1 MNTSP
6 ETDMVPVQDGDS
18 EKTGLL
24 ELPISRRGA
33 FAALACAA
41 GLALLGP
48 ARKAEAL
55 AGMNFN
61 LGQGWFGAADD
72 SLLVHSD
79 PRQGEGDMFFGFANS
94 YHEWLC
100 AAPANTSYYIN
111 HYGQWL
117 RYAFACVFECNY
129 ANELYTL
136 VVVRPFAWCSSKD
149 LQNGNG
155 LWVDTISE
163 GGDNKGYVYLDGA
176 EFADSRFAGDFRNQI
191 DYRYYDWISY
201 GFYDFND
208 FQGGTYWGSTRPSFW
223 VKRQKGEARHSVSS
237 KLQVYN
243 VDYNHFGTHDNMIT
257 ENDAPNYWFLSQ
269 TTPSRHFR
277 IEKIYIR
284 NDVTLYGGIFYIRP
298 VSAPDIQLELVQG
311 TYSDGKPKAM
321 YDNGRGVCLYE
332 NYHGVNQTWMLR
344 PYTND
349 GVDTFTFALANMV
362 GPNLTHMLNNS
373 GHAAP
378 VVDHGVVQNSHADI
392 WDINNADGRSKAWWI
407 HHEPDASN
415 ETDHSCYFI
424 TSDADGLRLD
434 TNGITSNSVAN
445 VSVQSAACPGRWAIQ
460 KNAQWNLVEA
470 RIEGKVSVHCDE
482 DALKIGD
489 KAEICGWHNTDPD
502 DPDVGIRP
510 SGWALGC
517 KNESDLPVRPIFRLY
532 MSDIDDDLPE
542 DNASIFAQCGVATWG
557 WQQESLAHRHIG
569 YPHGGHSIYG
579 LGLRLEGS
587 AFPGSIHYAAQ
598 RYSGGEWVEGSD
610 GVHILDAESDILG
623 RVKVWLTGEIADHY
637 DLEIRTKLLN
647 GSGEWSDPV
656 YINCSASAPLDVNTA
671 PAAGIEP
678 DGADGSKICGMNIHL
693 VRKPQGGRVVREFS
707 DSENLAADASWGPG
721 FLYAA
726 AMLGIR
732 TVSKTDR
739 YVWTDRYL
747 GTLVSRGVRVVT
759 TCVEY
764 YADGI
769 EQKDMVYRDL
779 DVEGGDIYNPVD
791 IATQKALK
799 DTCNLDEQYGQNP
812 STGFSGW
819 FLDPELTQPAAN
831 VTIVKDQTLKLYGR
845 NRCTVRVEYAE
856 GSLKPEDAGIYRT
869 APLMYKPDARS
880 SFELPDFSLSTEKHR
895 LDGLALAA
903 IGDDGQG
910 HKALYWGESVT
921 PVKPGEVF
929 AMIADETWRRY
940 VPECWLTSASGTEKV
955 SSVTA
960 KRDVTLYIKWTEAK
974 AEGVASSKG

>member
-6 ETDMVPVQDGDS
+6 RTNIVPGRNGND
-18 EKTGLL
+18 EKTGPLQV
-24 ELPISRRGA
+24 PITRRGV

-61 LGQGWFGAADD
+61 LGQGWFGAAND
-72 SLLVHSD
+72 SMLVHLD
-79 PRQGEGDMFFGFANS
+79 PRQGEGDMYFGFANS
-94 YHEWLC
+94 YHGWLA

-149 LQNGNG
+149 LQKGRG
-155 LWVDTISE
+155 LWTDTISE

-176 EFADSRFAGDFRNQI
+176 EVAGSRFAGDLRNQI
-191 DYRYYDWISY
+191 GYRYYDWISY

-208 FQGGTYWGSTRPSFW
+208 FQESTYWGSTRPSFW
-223 VKRQKGEARHSVSS
+223 VKRQKGEARHSVWS

-243 VDYNHFGTHDNMIT
+243 VHYNQFGRN
-257 ENDAPNYWFLSQ
+257 ENWISEKDAPNYWFLSQ
-269 TTPSRHFR
+269 TTPSRNFR
-277 IEKIYIR
+277 VEKIYIR
-284 NDVTLYGGIFYIRP
+284 NDATLYGGIFYIRP
-298 VSAPDIQLELVQG
+298 VSAPDIQLDLVQG
-311 TYSDGKPKAM
+311 QYSGGKPLAQ
-321 YDNGRGVCLYE
+321 YGNGASVGLWEDYR
-332 NYHGVNQTWMLR
+332 GVNQTWMLK

-349 GVDTFTFALANMV
+349 GVDTFTFAIANMV

-392 WDINNADGRSKAWWI
+392 WDINDSDGRSKAWWV
-407 HHEPDASN
+407 HHEPDDSN

-434 TNGITSNSVAN
+434 TDGVTSNSGVS

-482 DALKIGD
+482 GMLKIGD
-489 KAEICGWHNTDPD
+489 KAKICGWHNTDPD
-502 DPDVGIRP
+502 DPDAGIKP
-510 SGWALGC
+510 AGWVLGC

-532 MSDIDDDLPE
+532 MSDVADDLPE
-542 DNASIFAQCGVATWG
+542 DDAAIFAQCGVATWG

-579 LGLRLEGS
+579 LALRLEGS

-598 RYSGGEWVEGSD
+598 RYSGGEWVEGAD
-610 GVHILDAESDILG
+610 GARILDSESDILG

-656 YINCSASAPLDVNTA
+656 YVNCSASSPLDINTA

-678 DGADGSKICGMNIHL
+678 DGADGNKICGMNIHL

-707 DSENLAADASWGPG
+707 KSEDLTVDASWGPG
-721 FLYAA
+721 YLSVA

-732 TVSKTDR
+732 TVGKTER

-747 GTLVSRGVRVVT
+747 GTLVSRGVPVVT

-764 YADGI
+764 YADGV

-779 DVEGGDIYNPVD
+779 DVEGGDVYTPVD

-799 DTCNLDEQYGQNP
+799 DTCNLNGQYGQNP

-819 FLDPELTQPAAN
+819 FLDPELTQPAAG
-831 VTIVKDQTLKLYGR
+831 VTIIKDQTLKLYGR
-845 NRCTVRVEYAE
+845 NRCTVRIEYAE
-856 GSLKPEDAGIYRT
+856 GSLRPEDGGIYRT
-869 APLMYKPDARS
+869 APLAYKPDARS
-880 SFELPDFSLSTEKHR
+880 SFELPDFSQSPEKHR

-940 VPECWLTSASGTEKV
+940 VPECWMTSADGTEKV